1 MRLAA
6 ALAVVSTVSLSAGSG
21 RAQPAAAGPNE
32 VVTRVDELW
41 KRRDDPAAFAQQKTL
56 LEQALARAPSD
67 YGVLWRLARWY
78 AWKSDDPTLAK
89 ADRVNL
95 GKLGW
100 DLAERAVAINP
111 NHVGAQFWGM
121 AAMGAY
127 ALGLGIVR
135 ALTQGIEGKF
145 RQRLSRAERFD
156 PAYAN
161 GAIPVAWGSYY
172 AKLPWPKYDEEK
184 ATAYFRKALSL
195 NPNNLRSR
203 VYWAELHLRED
214 RPAEARRLLEEVLKA
229 TPNKYDPA
237 EERRCQ
243 MLAART
249 MGRLDEAVK

>member
-6 ALAVVSTVSLSAGSG
+6 SVAILSIFSLGARGASAQAP
-21 RAQPAAAGPNE
+21 AQSPTEVAA
-32 VVTRVDELW
+32 RVDELW
-41 KRRDDPAAFAQQKTL
+41 KRRDEPAAFAQQKTL
-56 LEQALARAPSD
+56 LEQAVARTPSD
-67 YGVLWRLARWY
+67 YGLLWRLARWY
-78 AWKSDDPTLAK
+78 AWKGEEPGLSRAER
-89 ADRVNL
+89 ANL
-95 GKLGW
+95 GKVGW

-111 NHVGAQFWGM
+111 NHVAAQFWGM

-127 ALGLGIVR
+127 ALGLGILK

-156 PAYAN
+156 PGYAY
-161 GAIPVAWGSYY
+161 GGIPVAWGSYY

-184 ATAYFRKALSL
+184 ATEYFRKALAI

-214 RPAEARRLLEEVLKA
+214 RPAEAKRLLEEVLRA
-229 TPNKYDPA
+229 TPGKYDAP

-243 MLAART
+243 AFAARN
-249 MGRLDEAVK
+249 MQKVNEALK

>member
-1 MRLAA
+1 MRLAV
-6 ALAVVSTVSLSAGSG
+6 AVAGLLSISLSAGG
-21 RAQPAAAGPNE
+21 ARAQAPASPTE
-32 VVTRVDELW
+32 VATRVDELW

-56 LEQALARAPSD
+56 LDQALARAPGD
-67 YGVLWRLARWY
+67 YGVIWRLARWY
-78 AWKSDDPTLAK
+78 AWKSDDPALSK
-89 ADRVNL
+89 ADRVTF
-95 GKLGW
+95 GKTGW

-156 PAYAN
+156 PTYAN

-184 ATAYFRKALSL
+184 ATLYFRKALAL
-195 NPNNLRSR
+195 NPSNLRGR
-203 VYWAELHLRED
+203 VFWAELHLRED
-214 RPAEARRLLEEVLKA
+214 RPAEARRLLQEVLSA
-229 TPNKYDPA
+229 TPNKYDPP
-237 EERRCQ
+237 EEKRCQ
-243 MLAART
+243 AMAART
-249 MGRLDEAVK
+249 MSRLEQALK